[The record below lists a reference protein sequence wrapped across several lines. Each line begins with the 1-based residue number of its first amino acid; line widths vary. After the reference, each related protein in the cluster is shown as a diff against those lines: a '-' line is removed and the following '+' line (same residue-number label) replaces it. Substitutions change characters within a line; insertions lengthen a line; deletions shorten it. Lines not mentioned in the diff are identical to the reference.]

1 MNLKS
6 KISAA
11 YGKVKQSGGPGDP
24 DPKKK
29 KQVDLKSKSYFEGPF
44 AKMKAKKA
52 IKSGGTDVAVAV
64 RNPKNKKSLFNP
76 TGTKSVTTFKD
87 YKGSNN
93 PTKAKVTKTP
103 RIESRNQELKKMYEE
118 LNEAEEYRKQ
128 LGKKMTGQPK
138 SFQELEKKNKYK

>member
-6 KISAA
+6 KIAAA

-64 RNPKNKKSLFNP
+64 KNPESKSSIFNP
-76 TGTKSVTTFKD
+76 FGIKKVTTFKD
-87 YKGSNN
+87 YDRDRNTSTSK
-93 PTKAKVTKTP
+93 PTKVKVTKTLG
-103 RIESRNQELKKMYEE
+103 RETRLQEIKKLQSELDE
-118 LNEAEEYRKQ
+118 LNLTRK
-128 LGKKMTGQPK
+128 PK
-138 SFQELEKKNKYK
+138 SFQELEKKIKKQ

>member
-11 YGKVKQSGGPGDP
+11 YDKMKQSGGPGEP
-24 DPKKK
+24 DPKQK

-64 RNPKNKKSLFNP
+64 KNPKNKRSLLNP

-87 YKGSNN
+87 YMENTPQKIK
-93 PTKAKVTKTP
+93 TTKTP
-103 RIESRNQELKKMYEE
+103 YITPMKKLLLET
-118 LNEAEEYRKQ
+118 
-128 LGKKMTGQPK
+128 KK
-138 SFQELEKKNKYK
+138 FEDINKNK